1 MEFSAWQKELLSALG
16 QRGLSREDVISVMLV
31 LSREE
36 LGKQMLVFLQ
46 ENESLTADEI
56 CEKAGKL
63 AFGENA

>member
-1 MEFSAWQKELLSALG
+1 MG

-36 LGKQMLVFLQ
+36 LGKQMLVYLQ